1 MKSGQIYISNPR
13 YQHTLEPFADLFG
26 IERVPVTGALT
37 DKCVNQLQIAIMAKG
52 PSISRLP
59 PIVEYLAKRNFRRVV
74 GQGRISYLMSIQRW
88 YDPDLQWDTEI
99 FRDHFFGIAI
109 GWDLNIPEGPSQ

>member
-37 DKCVNQLQIAIMAKG
+37 DKFVNQLQIAIMAKG

-59 PIVEYLAKRNFRRVV
+59 AMVEYPTKRIFRRVV
-74 GQGRISYLMSIQRW
+74 GQGRISYLMSTQRW
-88 YDPDLQWDTEI
+88 YTQISNGMPKSFALTSLELQLV
-99 FRDHFFGIAI
+99 GA
-109 GWDLNIPEGPSQ
+109 

>member
-1 MKSGQIYISNPR
+1 MKNGQIYISNPR

-37 DKCVNQLQIAIMAKG
+37 DKFVSQLQVDIMAKG

-59 PIVEYLAKRNFRRVV
+59 AMVEYPAKRIFRRVAR
-74 GQGRISYLMSIQRW
+74 QERISYLMSTQRW
-88 YDPDLQWDTEI
+88 YDPDLQRDTEI
-99 FRDHFFGIAI
+99 FRDHFFGTAI